1 MGKKIIIVEDEPCV
15 VKYLETLFNENGY
28 EVVAARN
35 GVNKETEMI
44 QRRTSM
50 SKKILVVDDDPN
62 IVKYLE
68 TLFTDAGYQVVTAKD
83 GHQAYEVFEAER
95 PDLISLDLDMPE
107 QWGPRFYRQLRKNP
121 EYKDTPVIVVSGLSG
136 IDHAVK
142 DAAANIKKPF
152 DRDELLKVVK
162 ETIG

>member
-1 MGKKIIIVEDEPCV
+1 MGKKIIIVEDDPCV
-15 VKYLETLFNENGY
+15 VKYLETLFCENGF
-28 EVVAARN
+28 EVVAARH
-35 GVNKETEMI
+35 GLGRETDI
-44 QRRTSM
+44 HRRTSM

-62 IVKYLE
+62 IMKYLE

-83 GHQAYEVFEAER
+83 GRQAYEVFETER

-142 DAAANIKKPF
+142 DAVANIKKPF

-162 ETIG
+162 DTIG